1 MGNTSKDK
9 LLPNDHYC
17 RTPKIFKKAGDR
29 WRCPKCGAV
38 YTCRTVSS
46 RLTWLLTRDGRK
58 K

>member
-1 MGNTSKDK
+1 MGKTSKDK

-17 RTPKIFKKAGDR
+17 KPPKVFKKAGDV

-38 YTCRTVSS
+38 YTCRKMSG

-58 K
+58 